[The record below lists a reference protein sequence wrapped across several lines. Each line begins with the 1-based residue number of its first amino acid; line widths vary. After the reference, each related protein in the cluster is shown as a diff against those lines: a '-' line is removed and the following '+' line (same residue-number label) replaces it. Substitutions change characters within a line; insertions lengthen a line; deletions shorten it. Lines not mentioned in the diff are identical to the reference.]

1 MKLLNLLK
9 IKHGIIMHKIFENI
23 KYFSD
28 IDRVVNQFCSDGII
42 EDKNLIYEYIDEIR
56 NSDVST
62 FFDDDNGFKV
72 YNEIEIFD
80 SIDNCIVRLDRLM
93 IKDNHA
99 IIIDYKFGKINKIYE
114 NKIRH
119 YISVVKNMGYENVD
133 GYLLY
138 FPDCNCIK
146 VN

>member
-1 MKLLNLLK
+1 
-9 IKHGIIMHKIFENI
+9 
-23 KYFSD
+23 
-28 IDRVVNQFCSDGII
+28 
-42 EDKNLIYEYIDEIR
+42 
-56 NSDVST
+56 
-62 FFDDDNGFKV
+62 
-72 YNEIEIFD
+72 
-80 SIDNCIVRLDRLM
+80 M

-114 NKIRH
+114 NQIRN

-146 VN
+146 VNENEI

>member
-1 MKLLNLLK
+1 M
-9 IKHGIIMHKIFENI
+9 
-23 KYFSD
+23 
-28 IDRVVNQFCSDGII
+28 
-42 EDKNLIYEYIDEIR
+42 IYEYIDEIR

-72 YNEIEIFD
+72 YNEIEIFNRVKKRN
-80 SIDNCIVRLDRLM
+80 IRCDRLM

-99 IIIDYKFGKINKIYE
+99 IIIDYKFGKINEEYE
-114 NKIRH
+114 DQIRK

-146 VN
+146 VNEK

>member
-1 MKLLNLLK
+1 
-9 IKHGIIMHKIFENI
+9 
-23 KYFSD
+23 
-28 IDRVVNQFCSDGII
+28 
-42 EDKNLIYEYIDEIR
+42 
-56 NSDVST
+56 
-62 FFDDDNGFKV
+62 
-72 YNEIEIFD
+72 
-80 SIDNCIVRLDRLM
+80 M

-99 IIIDYKFGKINKIYE
+99 IIIDYKFGKINDKYE
-114 NKIRH
+114 KQIRN

>member
-1 MKLLNLLK
+1 
-9 IKHGIIMHKIFENI
+9 MHKIFENI

-72 YNEIEIFD
+72 YNEIEIFNRVKKHN
-80 SIDNCIVRLDRLM
+80 IRCDRLM

-114 NKIRH
+114 NQIRN

-138 FPDCNCIK
+138 FPDCKCIK
-146 VN
+146 VNEK

>member
-1 MKLLNLLK
+1 MK
-9 IKHGIIMHKIFENI
+9 IMIA
-23 KYFSD
+23 SD
-28 IDRVVNQFCSDGII
+28 IHGDYQRAEEIQSIFNRVKKRN
-42 EDKNLIYEYIDEIR
+42 IR
-56 NSDVST
+56 
-62 FFDDDNGFKV
+62 
-72 YNEIEIFD
+72 
-80 SIDNCIVRLDRLM
+80 CDRLM

-99 IIIDYKFGKINKIYE
+99 IIIDYKFGKINEEYE
-114 NKIRH
+114 DQIRN